1 MPYHQLLEFAQ
12 THVHRIS
19 DAITPSHPLSSPS
32 SPAFNLSRIRDF
44 SNETILCIRWPKYW
58 SFSFS
63 ISPSN
68 EYSGLISFRID
79 WFYLLAVKGTL
90 KRLLQYQLKSINSSA
105 FSFLYIIQ
113 LSHPYMTIEKIT
125 TLTRWTSVGKVASSL
140 FNMLSKFVKAFLK
153 RSKHFLISWLQ
164 PPSAVVLEPK
174 KINSVSF
181 HCFPIYLPWS

>member
-1 MPYHQLLEFAQ
+1 MPVFPVHHQLLEFAQ

-44 SNETILCIRWPKYW
+44 SNETILHIRWPKYW

-68 EYSGLISFRID
+68 EYSGLISIRID
-79 WFYLLAVKGTL
+79 WFDLLAVLGTL
-90 KRLLQYQLKSINSSA
+90 KRLLQYQLKSISSSA

-113 LSHPYMTIEKIT
+113 LSHSYMTIEKIT
-125 TLTRWTSVGKVASSL
+125 TLIRRTSVGKVASLL
-140 FNMLSKFVKAFLK
+140 FNMLSLSELFLK
-153 RSKHFLISWLQ
+153 GASIF
-164 PPSAVVLEPK
+164 
-174 KINSVSF
+174 
-181 HCFPIYLPWS
+181 